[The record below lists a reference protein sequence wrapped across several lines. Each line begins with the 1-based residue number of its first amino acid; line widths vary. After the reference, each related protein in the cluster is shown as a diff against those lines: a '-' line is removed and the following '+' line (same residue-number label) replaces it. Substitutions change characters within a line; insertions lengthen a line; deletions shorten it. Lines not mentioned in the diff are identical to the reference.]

1 MSEQH
6 KSYLMNSALVV
17 VTFLAV
23 ILAGA
28 NILDMPL
35 GDVVLDIMAGAIGG
49 LAVAALL
56 IWNSR
61 KVPA

>member
-1 MSEQH
+1 MTEQH
-6 KSYLMNSALVV
+6 KSYLMNTALVV

-28 NILDMPL
+28 DLLDMAL
-35 GDVVLDIMAGAIGG
+35 GEVVLDIIAGAIGG
-49 LAVAALL
+49 LAVAALV

-61 KVPA
+61 KVHA